1 MPNKRPSN
9 KRPKYFPNN
18 WKAYKESPDE
28 FFLPIA
34 YKDFFNWKV
43 MGWVLPSS
51 VACVI
56 REEKDGKISEKIYSQ
71 SKAARKYLESA
82 MQTKDPKTTYTI
94 VNQDAVQVL
103 YPIKQHNK
111 YKDLEVDTFR
121 DVDMGE
127 FLDDK
132 DDPDDF
138 DMWLDED
145 YD

>member
-18 WKAYKESPDE
+18 WKAYKDSPDE
-28 FFLPIA
+28 FFIPLT

-71 SKAARKYLESA
+71 SAAAKKYLD
-82 MQTKDPKTTYTI
+82 TKMNVKEPKTTFTI
-94 VNQDAVQVL
+94 VDDNINIRLFFLTAYSWNPSAIFIAVHVF
-103 YPIKQHNK
+103 PTPVPW
-111 YKDLEVDTFR
+111 YKRSPL
-121 DVDMGE
+121 
-127 FLDDK
+127 
-132 DDPDDF
+132 
-138 DMWLDED
+138 
-145 YD
+145 